1 MTASRRQLF
10 SIHDRVDVATTV
22 LRMRSSTLVHQQRI
36 DRFPFVRW
44 PAGPP
49 CEPVNAYLIEQAP
62 GVTGDTLKTYASEL
76 SPLIRYC
83 AEHGIGFEHL
93 DDSHVFALSKQLQT
107 ERSRHHPLE
116 RARNNNTVRS
126 LLSRAIAF
134 LLWYQARLML
144 LTQTPLIGERET
156 APRIC
161 VRRLPNPHAGQR
173 GTFYFVHR
181 AMPTTASREPKR
193 PIAQSIIEDVEL
205 MIERLSAVDA
215 RKEPATRRYRT
226 HPDQLKD
233 QLEYVRARR
242 RFMVWIMKRTGLRPA
257 EMIEMP
263 LKDNGAVLQTKR
275 LIIPTKKRRQQVAP
289 LRSVAI
295 TLKDAAIF
303 QRYLVARDKYIEQLR
318 RADPAYLYPDVLFL
332 SADGNPVKKTSLEKD
347 FERLVKA
354 CGYTDVQACFSMFRH
369 RFVTNEVVVHLRE
382 FMGSAGKTRQLMTD
396 ADYRSILKRI
406 AAKTGHGSVDSLWHY
421 IDLAWHEMDVWANV
435 DHNLERV
442 HAADRF
448 YEELLDLRHSLRVD
462 PSRPADK
469 ILDVVEDRLSA
480 ILTDVR

>member
-1 MTASRRQLF
+1 MSAARRQLL
-10 SIHDRVDVATTV
+10 SIHDRVDFPTTV
-22 LRMRSSTLVHQQRI
+22 LRLRNSTLVHQHRI

-44 PAGPP
+44 PAGSP
-49 CEPVNAYLIEQAP
+49 CEPVNAYLVDSAP

-83 AEHGIGFEHL
+83 AEHDIGFEQL
-93 DDSHVFALSKQLQT
+93 DDSHLFALSTQLQA

-116 RARNNNTVRS
+116 RARNNNTVRA

-144 LTQTPLIGERET
+144 PTQTPLIGENET
-156 APRIC
+156 APRIR

-173 GTFYFVHR
+173 GTFYYVHR

-193 PIAQSIIEDVEL
+193 PIGQSIIENVEL
-205 MIERLSAVDA
+205 MIEKLSVLDSQ
-215 RKEPATRRYRT
+215 KEPATRRYRT
-226 HPDQLKD
+226 QPDQLGA
-233 QLEYVRARR
+233 QLEYIRARR

-257 EMIEMP
+257 EMTEMP
-263 LKDNGAVLQTKR
+263 LKDNAAVLQTKR
-275 LIIPTKKRRQQVAP
+275 LIIPTKKRRKQFAP
-289 LRSVAI
+289 LRSVPI

-303 QRYLVARDKYIEQLR
+303 QRYLIARDKYIEQLR
-318 RADPAYLYPDVLFL
+318 HSNPAYRAPDVLLL
-332 SADGNPVKKTSLEKD
+332 SADGDAVKKTSLEKD

-369 RFVTNEVVVHLRE
+369 RFVTYEVVVHLKE

-396 ADYRSILKRI
+396 TDYRSILKRI

-421 IDLAWHEMDVWANV
+421 IDLAWNEMDVWANV
-435 DHNLERV
+435 DRHLERV

-448 YEELLDLRHSLRVD
+448 YEEVLDLRHSLRID
-462 PSRPADK
+462 PSLTADK
-469 ILDVVEDRLSA
+469 VLDVVEGGLSA
-480 ILTDVR
+480 ILSDAN